1 LPRQGRIAIARDAA
15 ARAGFYTKKKL
26 GQHLLR
32 DPSVVR
38 QTIDALAATPQH
50 ALLEIGPGLGALTE
64 GLLKLDLPLLAIE
77 VDEAACAALQER
89 FGSLAHFHLL
99 QADVLKADIAA
110 EMAKMAPGKALLIA
124 ANLPYYITTPIL
136 ARLLEKGP
144 AFERLV
150 TLTQWEVASRL
161 AAKPGS
167 KDYAAISVMAQARC
181 KVQVLRK
188 VEPGA
193 FTPPPKVDSGLILF
207 ERLPSAAISEADAPW
222 FSKVTRAAFG
232 KRRKTLRNALRQ
244 SGLGLPDDQI
254 DQGLGLAGIVGER
267 RGETLSVQEFAAL
280 SLALKPA
287 QGA

>member
-1 LPRQGRIAIARDAA
+1 MPRQGRIAIARDAA

-32 DPSVVR
+32 DPSVVQ
-38 QTIDALAATPQH
+38 QTVDALAASPQH
-50 ALLEIGPGLGALTE
+50 VLLEIGPGLGALTE
-64 GLLKLDLPLLAIE
+64 GLLKLNLPLLAIE
-77 VDEAACAALQER
+77 LDASACAALHER
-89 FGSLAHFHLL
+89 FGSLEHFHLV

-110 EMAKMAPGKALLIA
+110 ELEKVAPGQPLLIA

-144 AFERLV
+144 AFDRLV
-150 TLTQWEVASRL
+150 TLTQWEVALRL
-161 AAKPGS
+161 AAKPNT

-181 KVQVLRK
+181 KVQVIRR

-207 ERLPSAAISEADAPW
+207 ERLPQAAVTESEAPW

-244 SGLGLPDDQI
+244 SGLGLDDAHI
-254 DQGLGLAGIVGER
+254 DAGLAEAGIVGER
-267 RGETLSVQEFAAL
+267 RGETLSVQEFAVLAKAL
-280 SLALKPA
+280 QLA
-287 QGA
+287 